1 MSWLRESDV
10 RAAVAVSL
18 SYAEVLRRL
27 GLRAAGGNH
36 RTVRKYVEE
45 IWRIPIDHFDPH
57 EARRRA
63 SAGRAVPLAHVLVE
77 GSTYHRGHLK
87 RRLLA
92 EGLKRPECDM
102 CGQGE
107 LWRGRQ
113 MTLVLDHI
121 NGVHD
126 DHRLKN
132 LRILCPNCNA
142 TLDTHCGR
150 HNKRRHPD
158 RTCPVCAVVFRPAKG
173 GQQYCS
179 LRCAGRGEDSR
190 RAQRARRTVERPPR
204 DQLLREVA
212 ELGYLAVGRRYGVS
226 DNAIRKWCR
235 AYEHEHALDVAT
247 PSPSRADQSG
257 RPTDRARDGP
267 LTSAA

>member
-1 MSWLRESDV
+1 MSTTRWCSEEAV
-10 RAAVAVSL
+10 RTAVAESL

-36 RTVRKYVEE
+36 RTLRKYVEE
-45 IWRIPIDHFDPH
+45 IWRIPTDHCDANA
-57 EARRRA
+57 AR
-63 SAGRAVPLAHVLVE
+63 GRARAQAATPLAEILVV

-92 EGLKRPECDM
+92 EGLKHPECEM

-107 LWRGRQ
+107 IWRGRRL
-113 MTLVLDHI
+113 TLVLDHV

-126 DHRLKN
+126 DHRLEN
-132 LRILCPNCNA
+132 LRILCPNCNT

-150 HNKRRHPD
+150 HNKRKHPD
-158 RTCPVCAVVFRPAKG
+158 RNCPVCGVVFRPANG

-179 LRCAGRGEDSR
+179 LQCGGQGERSR
-190 RAQRARRTVERPPR
+190 RAQLSRRTVERPPR

-212 ELGYLAVGRRYGVS
+212 ESGFLAVGRKYGVS
-226 DNAIRKWCR
+226 DNAIRKWCL
-235 AYEHEHALDVAT
+235 AYERDHRAT
-247 PSPSRADQSG
+247 GRLPSTAQ
-257 RPTDRARDGP
+257 GP
-267 LTSAA
+267 LTSAP